1 MGLTEGFRSAWEGLV
16 ANKMRA
22 VLTMLGVI
30 IGVAA
35 VVALLSVGE
44 GVEKS
49 VAEQIQSIGTNLVTI
64 GPDAEQGGQLTN
76 SDLEAIRDPL
86 NVPAVALASADL
98 GGRAQALVAGQ
109 DQRVAV
115 SGTTPEF
122 LQVRNFEIALGDF
135 ITQDDLDGRAR
146 VAVLGWDVYEDFF
159 DAEMEE
165 YPIGQTIKL
174 NGLPFRIVGV
184 LAPKGGMGVTNQDD
198 TVFVPL
204 TTAQSRLFPQQRT
217 GGQPTV
223 SLIMAQV
230 VSEEQIDQATQ
241 QIAGLLRERHRLDLG
256 QTDDFILLSQDE
268 ILDVFDSIT
277 GMLTIFLGAIAGI
290 SLLVGGIGIM
300 NIMLVSVTERT
311 REIGIR
317 KAVGAQRRDILTQ
330 FLIEALVLSLLGG
343 LMGLALGV
351 FLSSGIGRLS
361 PDLAPVISP
370 VVLLI
375 AVGFAAVVGLF
386 FGLYPALRASKLR
399 PIEAL
404 RYE

>member
-1 MGLTEGFRSAWEGLV
+1 MSLIEGFRSAWEGLA

-44 GVEKS
+44 GVEES
-49 VAEQIQSIGTNLVTI
+49 VAEQIQSIGTNLITV
-64 GPDAEQGGQLTN
+64 GPDAEQSGQLTN
-76 SDLEAIRDPL
+76 GDLEAIRDPL
-86 NVPAVALASADL
+86 NVPAVAQTSADL
-98 GGRAQALVAGQ
+98 SGRVQAVLAGQ
-109 DQRVAV
+109 DQQVPV
-115 SGTTPEF
+115 SGSTPEF
-122 LQVRNFEIALGDF
+122 LQVRNFEITLGDF

-159 DAEMEE
+159 DAGAEE

-174 NGLPFRIVGV
+174 NGLPFRIIGV
-184 LAPKGGMGVTNQDD
+184 LAPKGGIGLANQDD

-204 TTAQSRLFPQQRT
+204 TTAQSRLFPQQRA
-217 GGQPTV
+217 GGQSAV
-223 SLIMAQV
+223 SLIMAQA
-230 VSEEQIDQATQ
+230 VSEAQVDQATQ
-241 QIAGLLRERHRLDLG
+241 QIVDLLRERHRLNLG
-256 QTDDFILLSQDE
+256 EEDDFIVFSQDE

-351 FLSSGIGRLS
+351 LLSNGIGQLS

-370 VVLLI
+370 VVLLV